1 MKTSPLQLKW
11 VTYPTASYETVEDFE
26 AERNPAIPAEV
37 EADVSYSLQGDHLA
51 FLKIS
56 NEGESVVSVPY
67 RFTVTVVAAFAFDL
81 EIARREYNPKAAY
94 GLPPMLAV
102 NVARI
107 LYAGAREQLAMIT
120 ARAPHG
126 PAMLDSVMLEPSD
139 VTIRSP
145 GAEPEVVLRHVFG
158 ATEDEM
164 EAMKEKAAARDAV
177 SNPSAPARKGR
188 KSISQG
194 QPVG

>member
-11 VTYPTASYETVEDFE
+11 VTYPTVSYETVEDFE
-26 AERNPAIPAEV
+26 SERNPAIPAEV

-56 NEGESVVSVPY
+56 NEGESAISVPY
-67 RFTVTVVAAFAFDL
+67 RFSVTVVAAFSFDL
-81 EIARREYNPKAAY
+81 EIARREYNPKAAS
-94 GLPPMLAV
+94 GLPPILAV

-107 LYAGAREQLAMIT
+107 LYAGAREQLAMVT

-158 ATEDEM
+158 ATDEEM
-164 EAMKEKAAARDAV
+164 DVVRARVAARAAAASTDV
-177 SNPSAPARKGR
+177 PARKKR
-188 KSISQG
+188 KSASQE
-194 QPVG
+194 QPVQ